1 MKKNRFLSVLFV
13 ALAVFLVGLTFGSCS
28 NNEPTLNAP
37 VPTGSFTYQALT
49 PTNAATPQNL
59 ELINT
64 SQNGMIAYWVI
75 PNIGNFTGDTIR
87 ISIGRAG
94 NYTVK
99 MAAGGP
105 GGLSDTIT
113 QIVNIPQDNPFAVTA
128 SFKYNILVPT
138 SFTNSQNLELIN
150 TSQNSLSASWF
161 ISDSTGADMGTYT
174 GDDVKVTIPSAGT
187 YTVKLTAA
195 GNDILS
201 DVVTQKVVIPEDNPY
216 GMDPNGIFGVL
227 DGSGIGLTQRT
238 WIPPRVVNTVIVWDT
253 YDNCLSQIDGGG
265 GAWWAFGSQEIA
277 TDGSGRD
284 GYLDDKYTFTNAND
298 YIYDDN
304 NTIYLDN
311 SGSGWTKALPAPWNT
326 TLGTVNTTTAGS
338 YSDALFSVVPALKS
352 WGSGNFTYKIAAPP
366 AGAMKLGTVTVNG
379 TGAHIGLPD
388 KTNVGD
394 MTTAITVSSITY
406 DVLRISTGLTD
417 ATTGAT
423 YDQIVFGVNESGTV
437 WTFMLRSDRPQ

>member
-1 MKKNRFLSVLFV
+1 MKKNRFISVLFGV
-13 ALAVFLVGLTFGSCS
+13 LAVFFVGLLFGSCS
-28 NNEPTLNAP
+28 QNEPTLNVP
-37 VPTGSFTYQALT
+37 VPTASFTYNTLT
-49 PTNAATPQNL
+49 PTNASTPQNL

-64 SQNGMIAYWVI
+64 SQNGMVAFWVI
-75 PNIGNFTGDTIR
+75 PNIGNFKGDTIR
-87 ISIGRAG
+87 VSIGRAG

-113 QIVNIPQDNPFAVTA
+113 QTVNIPQDNPFAVTA

-150 TSQNSLSASWF
+150 TSHNSLSASWS
-161 ISDSTGADMGTYT
+161 ISDATGADMGTYT

-187 YTVKLTAA
+187 YTVQLTAA

-201 DVVTQKVVIPEDNPY
+201 DIVTQTVVITEDNPY
-216 GMDPNGIFGVL
+216 GMNPDGIFGVL

-253 YDNCLSQIDGGG
+253 FDNCLKQIDGGG

-284 GYLDDKYTFTNAND
+284 GYLDDKYTFTNSNE

-311 SGSGWTKALPAPWNT
+311 SGSGWTKALPAPWNS

-338 YSDALFSVVPALKS
+338 YSDALFSVVPAFKS

-366 AGAMKLGTVTVNG
+366 AGAMNLGTVTVNG

-388 KTNVGD
+388 KTNSGD

-423 YDQIVFGVNESGTV
+423 YDQIIFGVNESGTV
-437 WTFMLRSDRPQ
+437 WTFMLRSDRPK